1 MNRRSLSCNWT
12 REDRRAMRAAPFS
25 QPPSETAPENTG
37 ATRVVDRTA
46 QMARACLTPERQFL
60 LRGWRIAAT
69 LAMTGEAIARW
80 RRRVRPRDKPTTIS
94 DGDVRDIRRTR
105 AEVEAERS
113 KAFWWA

>member
-1 MNRRSLSCNWT
+1 
-12 REDRRAMRAAPFS
+12 MRAAPFS
-25 QPPSETAPENTG
+25 QPPRETAPQNTG

-46 QMARACLTPERQFL
+46 QMARACLMPERQVL

-80 RRRVRPRDKPTTIS
+80 RRRVRARGKPTTIS

-105 AEVEAERS
+105 AEVEAERC